1 MNPAIQLCR
10 VDLDLVGH
18 VIQLLDDADIAAE
31 IGSPDESGRVAVLV
45 PGEDAE
51 RARSVV
57 ELVLP
62 HLVEGTG
69 HPVQLSRRLVRS
81 EDSTTDRDSP
91 DATHAGSD
99 SALTDD
105 FVPQP
110 PPPLPRP
117 RDAVSR
123 AAWLGVIAGP
133 ILLLLVVLL
142 DLPGVLTAAGL
153 VAFIAGFAALIAR
166 MPDRARQDDG
176 WDDGAVL

>member
-1 MNPAIQLCR
+1 MNHSIQLCL
-10 VDLDLVGH
+10 VDTELVGH
-18 VIQLLDDADIAAE
+18 VIQLLDDAAIAADT
-31 IGSPDESGRVAVLV
+31 GPPDEFGRVAVLV

-51 RARSVV
+51 RAHAVV
-57 ELVLP
+57 GLVLP
-62 HLVEGTG
+62 HLVEGSG
-69 HPVQLSRRLVRS
+69 YPVHLSRRLVRS
-81 EDSTTDRDSP
+81 EDPTADGDMP
-91 DATHAGSD
+91 DMTHASSD
-99 SALTDD
+99 SAPADD

-133 ILLLLVVLL
+133 VLLLLVVLL

-153 VAFIAGFAALIAR
+153 VAFIAGFATLIAR

>member
-1 MNPAIQLCR
+1 MNPAIHLCR
-10 VDLDLVGH
+10 VDIDLVGH
-18 VIQLLDDADIAAE
+18 VIQLLDDADIAART
-31 IGSPDESGRVAVLV
+31 GPPDESGRVAVLV

-51 RARSVV
+51 RARAVV

-69 HPVQLSRRLVRS
+69 HPGQLSRRLVRS
-81 EDSTTDRDSP
+81 EDSTSDRDTADSTY
-91 DATHAGSD
+91 ASSD
-99 SALTDD
+99 SAATDD

-142 DLPGVLTAAGL
+142 HLPGVLTAAGL
-153 VAFIAGFAALIAR
+153 VAFIAGFATLIAR